1 MLEEL
6 YKYHD
11 EWLAIAVAMTSTK
24 EDAEDLVQDM
34 YIRLNEKLDSI
45 ERIRHGKDDV
55 NRYFVYLTIR
65 NLARDNLRK
74 RRPDITYVD
83 YIEELDRP
91 EVEHTIEVMHDIDK
105 EVESWHWYE
114 KTLFN
119 IYMRSEKSMRD
130 IANESGISLT
140 NIFHTI
146 KKCKQRLKDKIN
158 DNTERTEG

>member
-24 EDAEDLVQDM
+24 EDAEDLVQEM

-105 EVESWHWYE
+105 EIGSWHWYE

-119 IYMRSEKSMRD
+119 IYMRSQKSMRD
-130 IANESGISLT
+130 IADESGISLT

>member
-105 EVESWHWYE
+105 EIESWHWYE

-119 IYMRSEKSMRD
+119 IYMRSQKSMRD
-130 IANESGISLT
+130 IADESGISLT

-158 DNTERTEG
+158 DTERTEG